1 MSECVE
7 CKVCRLKGYISHH
20 RVFYIVHRQF
30 VFDFFL
36 FFALDLTTKRRK
48 GQGGLG
54 CMDGWVASWWWWWWW
69 LGMMMVFFFF
79 FSLVFSSLL

>member
-1 MSECVE
+1 VSECVE

-36 FFALDLTTKRRK
+36 VLCFGLDDEKTEGTRRARLY
-48 GQGGLG
+48 GRIG
-54 CMDGWVASWWWWWWW
+54 S
-69 LGMMMVFFFF
+69 
-79 FSLVFSSLL
+79 